1 MVATDLLVPGDF
13 HLIGIVLLLGV
24 SEPGREGGVGGH
36 IQPGCP
42 GELIPLAAP
51 LPLCHT
57 GVQTTFQGIWRRDEE
72 TAELKGKHLVGT
84 TVSLEI
90 SLQET

>member
-57 GVQTTFQGIWRRDEE
+57 GVQTTFQGIWRRDKE
-72 TAELKGKHLVGT
+72 TAGYHCIPGDFT
-84 TVSLEI
+84 AGDINTSPGF
-90 SLQET
+90 